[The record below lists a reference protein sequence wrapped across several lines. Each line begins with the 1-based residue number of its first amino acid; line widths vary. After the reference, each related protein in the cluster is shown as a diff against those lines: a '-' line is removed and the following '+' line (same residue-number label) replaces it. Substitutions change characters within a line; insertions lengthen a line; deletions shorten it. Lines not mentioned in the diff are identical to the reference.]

1 MLQTASDGSSGRT
14 AMVES
19 RRIIS
24 FLPSATEMVYA
35 LGLGDSLMGVT
46 HECDYP
52 AQARSKPVVVSN
64 VLPVERMSQQE
75 IDIAVS
81 ERMRAGL
88 SLYRVDEALVR
99 EIAPDLILTQDLCQV
114 CAPSGNEVTQLLNA
128 LSTRPQILWLT
139 PKSIDQIFGN
149 LRELGAATQRLA
161 TGRSAHRSPSCP
173 TCGRSRRNHPR
184 SRTGRG
190 YSAWNG
196 WTPSIAAATGC
207 RRWFASPAASTIWDV
222 TGRIPSASRGTM
234 FCRGRQRF

>member
-1 MLQTASDGSSGRT
+1 MSAQ
-14 AMVES
+14 
-19 RRIIS
+19 RIIS

-114 CAPSGNEVTQLLNA
+114 CAPSGNEVTQLLKA

-149 LRELGAATQRLA
+149 LRDLGAATQRLVQA
-161 TGRSAHRSPSCP
+161 NRSSRPVVP
-173 TCGRSRRNHPR
+173 DFRRLRRNHPR

-190 YSAWNG
+190 FSAWNG

-207 RRWFASPAASTIWDV
+207 PRWFASPAAAMIWDV
-222 TGRIPSASRGTM
+222 TGRIRSEFRGTM
-234 FCRGRQRF
+234 FCPGRRRF